1 MASLNERGGR
11 PLLVRGPPASLRFI
25 VLAGL
30 SIALMV
36 LDHRQQQLEQV
47 RSFLSVMAY
56 PLHWLA
62 AAPGRSYAWFDESSK
77 TRAELESDN
86 VVLASENLRLKLR
99 LQRFEWLEQENRRLR
114 AASASTAR
122 IVDRTLLAEIMRVDL
137 DPFRQRVLIG
147 RGSRDGVFK
156 GQAVLDAGGIFG
168 QVSHVGPVSA
178 ELILISDSEH
188 ALPVQ
193 IMRNGL
199 RTIAVGT
206 GRPDELS
213 LPYLSKN
220 ADIKVGDLLVSSGL
234 GGVYPPGYPVAR
246 ITDVSRVSN
255 QPLLMV
261 KAVPTGGLDRSPE
274 VLLAWFENRMP
285 EIPPEVAASTVAPQA
300 GRPAPTAD
308 ASNGPGT
315 RTDAAAPSRAVPA
328 TGTPA
333 DAAPAPGTNG
343 VAPE

>member
-1 MASLNERGGR
+1 MASLNPPRGR
-11 PLLVRGPPASLRFI
+11 PLLVRGPPTSLRFV
-25 VLAGL
+25 VLAGIA
-30 SIALMV
+30 IALMV
-36 LDHRQQQLEQV
+36 LDHRQHQLEQI

-62 AAPGRSYAWFDESSK
+62 AAPGRSYAWYDESSR
-77 TRAELESDN
+77 TRAELEADN

-122 IVDRTLLAEIMRVDL
+122 IVDRTLLAEVMRVDL

-147 RGSRDGVFK
+147 RGNRDGVFK

-168 QVSHVGPVSA
+168 QVTHVGPFSA

-193 IMRNGL
+193 IVRNGL

-220 ADIKVGDLLVSSGL
+220 ADVKVGDLLVSSGL
-234 GGVYPPGYPVAR
+234 GGVYPPGYPAAR
-246 ITDVSRVSN
+246 VREVNRAPS
-255 QPLLMV
+255 QPLLLV
-261 KAVPTGGLDRSPE
+261 TAVPTAGLDRSPE
-274 VLLAWFENRMP
+274 VLLAWFENRIP
-285 EIPPEVAASTVAPQA
+285 EIPPEPAAGTAPPGPAPVTTAAPAVTPPGTARSA
-300 GRPAPTAD
+300 GAPTATPGPPA
-308 ASNGPGT
+308 ASP
-315 RTDAAAPSRAVPA
+315 AA
-328 TGTPA
+328 TG
-333 DAAPAPGTNG
+333 
-343 VAPE
+343 EERR

>member
-1 MASLNERGGR
+1 MAILNERGGR
-11 PLLVRGPPASLRFI
+11 PLLVRGPPASLRFV
-25 VLAGL
+25 VLAGIA
-30 SIALMV
+30 IALMIV
-36 LDHRQQQLEQV
+36 DHRQHQLEQV

-62 AAPGRSYAWFDESSK
+62 AAPGRSYAWFDETSK
-77 TRAELESDN
+77 ARADLEADN

-114 AASASTAR
+114 AAGASTAR
-122 IVDRTLLAEIMRVDL
+122 IVDRTLLAEVMRVDL

-168 QVSHVGPVSA
+168 QVTHVGPFSA

-193 IMRNGL
+193 VVRNGL

-220 ADIKVGDLLVSSGL
+220 ADVKVGDLLASSGL
-234 GGVYPPGYPVAR
+234 GGVYPPGYPAAR
-246 ITDVSRVSN
+246 VREVSRAPN
-255 QPLLMV
+255 QPLLLV
-261 KAVPTGGLDRSPE
+261 TAVPTAGLDRSPE
-274 VLLAWFENRMP
+274 VLLAWFENRIP
-285 EIPPEVAASTVAPQA
+285 EIPPEPAAGAPLPGGTGTGRAAAAAST
-300 GRPAPTAD
+300 PAP
-308 ASNGPGT
+308 
-315 RTDAAAPSRAVPA
+315 AAPPAVTPTPPA
-328 TGTPA
+328 T
-333 DAAPAPGTNG
+333 AAPDPAATPSATG
-343 VAPE
+343 E